1 MLEQVD
7 PLDRTGLKFDGHG
20 SRYGHRT
27 REFTVSGFRDRA
39 HAVAW
44 ADAYYKR
51 AMGYGPIIRVDQTE
65 NTFTIHVNEMT
76 SCD

>member
-51 AMGYGPIIRVDQTE
+51 AMGYGPSMRINQTA
-65 NTFTIHVNEMT
+65 NTFTVHVNEMT

>member
-51 AMGYGPIIRVDQTE
+51 AMGYGPIIRVDETL
-65 NTFTIHVNEMT
+65 NGFTIHVNEMT

>member
-51 AMGYGPIIRVDQTE
+51 AMGYGPSIRVDETL
-65 NTFTIHVNEMT
+65 NGFTIHVNEMT